1 MSTDSLQIEIQEV
14 KGDIQ
19 SLHLEIDVLDKEYSA
34 LLAQAKDLE
43 ESLRQ
48 GDEPYNLQEIHGH
61 SKANYDIDGPPVI
74 KNSCFDESI
83 RKYFTNVLDDVEEE
97 ESTEVVTKR
106 QKLDII
112 ASDFKAKS
120 ETILEMKQNILY
132 ENIFRFGGVT
142 SFPLNPFLF
151 DENDEIM
158 GLRFDVFSHYKR
170 KFITPHYVI
179 LRKMKNTEKGLQTTM
194 KWEVYR
200 HTLPVYLPISEY
212 SECLHEDE
220 EVAFS
225 KFTQQ
230 IREHLIQI
238 QYKHDKFDFLRN
250 IKYDHISKNRSSQG
264 RVVIEK
270 LEKDLQCQRINITL
284 LNRVSNSKRASEIN
298 LVCTNNEIKE
308 VGCIIAGV
316 DSDDKIIIQCESLL
330 KNCDL
335 KDLIK
340 TFKNVIGHLIKGDKL

>member
-1 MSTDSLQIEIQEV
+1 MSADPLQIEIQEV

-19 SLHLEIDVLDKEYSA
+19 SLHLEIDVLDKEYAA

-48 GDEPYNLQEIHGH
+48 GDEPYNLQEIHGQ

-97 ESTEVVTKR
+97 STEVVTKR
-106 QKLDII
+106 QRLDNI

-120 ETILEMKQNILY
+120 ETIIEMKQNILY

-142 SFPLNPFLF
+142 SFPINTFLF
-151 DENDEIM
+151 DDNDEII
-158 GLRFDVFSHYKR
+158 GLRFDIFSHYKR

-179 LRKMKNTEKGLQTTM
+179 LRKMKNTQKGIETTM

-220 EVAFS
+220 EVAFT
-225 KFTQQ
+225 KFTKK

-250 IKYDHISKNRSSQG
+250 IKYSHISKTRSTQG
-264 RVVIEK
+264 RAVIEK

-284 LNRVSNSKRASEIN
+284 LNRVSTGKKASEIS
-298 LVCTNNEIKE
+298 LVCSNDEIKE
-308 VGCIIAGV
+308 ASCIIVGT
-316 DSDDKIIIQCESLL
+316 DSDDKIIIQCESIL

-340 TFKNVIGHLIKGDKL
+340 TFKKVIGHLIESDKL

>member
-1 MSTDSLQIEIQEV
+1 MSTDPLQIEIQEV

-19 SLHLEIDVLDKEYSA
+19 SLHLEIEVLDKEYSA
-34 LLAQAKDLE
+34 LLSQAKDLE

-48 GDEPYNLQEIHGH
+48 GDEPYNLQEIHGQ

-97 ESTEVVTKR
+97 STEVVTKR
-106 QKLDII
+106 QRLDNI

-151 DENDEIM
+151 DDNDEII
-158 GLRFDVFSHYKR
+158 GLRFDIFSHYKR

-179 LRKMKNTEKGLQTTM
+179 LRKIKNTEKGLETTM

-212 SECLHEDE
+212 SEYLHEHE
-220 EVAFS
+220 EVTFS

-250 IKYDHISKNRSSQG
+250 IKYDHISKNRSSHG
-264 RVVIEK
+264 RVVEK

-284 LNRVSNSKRASEIN
+284 LSRILSGRKASEIN
-298 LVCTNNEIKE
+298 LVCTNDEVKE
-308 VGCIIAGV
+308 VSCIIAGV
-316 DSDDKIIIQCESLL
+316 DSDDKTIIQCESLL

-340 TFKNVIGHLIKGDKL
+340 TFKKVIGHLMKSDRL